1 MKDLDKQ
8 EMKGKDEKV
17 EIEKRIKEKILK
29 IELEKDIVIE
39 MKREDEGEKYV
50 YIEEELVE
58 EMKDMEIEMN

>member
-1 MKDLDKQ
+1 
-8 EMKGKDEKV
+8 MKGKDEKV
-17 EIEKRIKEKILK
+17 EIEKRIMEKILK

>member
-1 MKDLDKQ
+1 
-8 EMKGKDEKV
+8 MKGKDEKV